1 MRIFKHILALAL
13 AAVPASPAALSQSP
27 SDTLVM
33 TELLSAPVHF
43 YDDVMA
49 GRVAGVSVT
58 TADGAPGR
66 MATVLVR
73 GANSLALDS
82 SPLYVIDGFATRSS
96 HASALNPAD
105 IVSITVLKDAA
116 ALALYGSRGA
126 NGVVLIETRRG
137 DVGKVTVDL
146 SAGVGA
152 EGVSKR
158 LGLSG
163 TGIDWQDKVFRTGLT
178 SNFSATVSGGN
189 NAAGNHFLVS
199 ISGLDRDGTLKDTGY
214 KRYQARMSYDQRINK
229 RLSFDF
235 GANFSRSVWDGTDPT
250 VPQIAGSATGY
261 LMWSVLGYRPADDSE
276 LVSSGIDRSSDYSFN
291 PVSTLEHEHVFSRS
305 TSSAGHLGV
314 NWKIADGLD
323 LRVAAQYD
331 LDKLYD
337 EEFHGS
343 RTSSGS
349 TGSGSGMG
357 LNGAVYETNLGYWN
371 AVANLH
377 WVKSFGDGHNIDA
390 RLAAAL
396 DGENSSFR
404 GHRAK
409 NVTTESLGVFGL
421 NNGTYL
427 PVVDWTRDWTL
438 LGLSASVGWNWR
450 QLYFLSASFGA
461 DGYSGG
467 TVSRSFETW
476 PSVSAAWAFG
486 REEALSGL
494 GWLSDGRVHL
504 SWGKSGNSRTD
515 TGYKDL
521 YDREITTALDG
532 GVSVGLLDGRMSAE
546 VDLYSRD
553 TKDVLVP
560 VADASGTAGWGY
572 FSPSGSIS
580 NKGLELS
587 LSGWPVKGESFSWE
601 AYATAAFNRNRVEDL
616 GGASSL
622 GVAVSWDDRYAS
634 EYPYMLQTGES
645 IGSIWGYDEN
655 GTAKTLG
662 CAMPDAFGGFGSVLS
677 FGAWDVRAHFTWS
690 CGADVINAGKLATD
704 GTSSPGVYTSG
715 WVEDASYVRLKYL
728 TVGYTLPQQLI
739 SKLRMREA
747 RVCLSA
753 ENLLTLTGYSGYDP
767 EVSTLA
773 GYDGPVA
780 LTASS
785 GSGSVSVS
793 GLASASGSA
802 SGSAAASRT
811 VINKVS
817 NVRSADGV
825 SLSGAVAPGFD
836 WSSYPRALGVTL
848 GLQVRF

>member
-1 MRIFKHILALAL
+1 MRISNHILALAL
-13 AAVPASPAALSQSP
+13 AASASASALAQSPA
-27 SDTLVM
+27 DTLVM
-33 TELLSAPVHF
+33 TELLAEPAHF
-43 YDDVMA
+43 YDDVLA
-49 GRVAGVSVT
+49 GRVAGMSVT

-66 MATVLVR
+66 TATVTVR
-73 GANSLALDS
+73 GVNSFALDS
-82 SPLYVIDGFATRSS
+82 SPLYVIDGFPTRQS
-96 HASALNPAD
+96 HADALNPAD
-105 IVSITVLKDAA
+105 ITRITVLKDAA
-116 ALALYGSRGA
+116 ALAIYGSRGA

-146 SAGVGA
+146 SAGAGA
-152 EGVSKR
+152 ESVTRR
-158 LGLSG
+158 LDLPG
-163 TGIDWQDKVFRTGLT
+163 TGIDWQDKVLRTAFTG
-178 SNFSATVSGGN
+178 NFTATVSGGN
-189 NAAGNHFLVS
+189 NAAGNRFLVS
-199 ISGLDRDGTLKDTGY
+199 VSGLDRNGTLKDTDY
-214 KRYQARMSYDQRINK
+214 TRYQARMSYDQRINK

-235 GANFSRSVWDGTDPT
+235 GANFSRSVRNGVDPS

-261 LMWSVLGYRPADDSE
+261 LMWSVLGYRPADDSQ
-276 LVSSGIDRSSDYSFN
+276 LVADGIDRSTDYSFN
-291 PVSTLEHEHVFSRS
+291 PVSTLKNEHIFSRS
-305 TSSAGHLGV
+305 TSATGHLGLD
-314 NWKIADGLD
+314 WRIADGLD

-349 TGSGSGMG
+349 TGSGSGLG

-371 AVANLH
+371 VMSELR
-377 WVKSFGDGHNIDA
+377 WTTSFGNGHGIDA
-390 RLAAAL
+390 RLAATL

-427 PVVDWTRDWTL
+427 PVVNWTRDWTL

-450 QLYFLSASFGA
+450 QRYFLSASVGA

-467 TVSRSFETW
+467 TVSRSFKTW

-486 REEALSGL
+486 REEALGGL
-494 GWLSDGRVHL
+494 GWLSDGRLHL

-521 YDREITTALDG
+521 YDREVTSALDA
-532 GVSVGLLDGRMSAE
+532 GVSVGLLDGRLSAE
-546 VDLYSRD
+546 VDVYSRD

-560 VADASGTAGWGY
+560 VAAGSGTVGWGY
-572 FSPSGSIS
+572 FSPVGSIS
-580 NKGLELS
+580 NKGVEVSLE
-587 LSGWPVKGESFSWE
+587 GWPVKGESFSWE
-601 AYATAAFNRNRVEDL
+601 AYATAAFNRNRVEGL
-616 GGASSL
+616 GGTSSF
-622 GVAVSWDDRYAS
+622 GAAVSWDDRYAS
-634 EYPYMLQTGES
+634 ETPYIIQEGES
-645 IGSIWGYDEN
+645 VGSIWGYNDS
-655 GTAKTLG
+655 GVAKVLG
-662 CAMPDAFGGFGSVLS
+662 CGMPDAFGGIGSVFTFGS
-677 FGAWDVRAHFTWS
+677 WDVRAHFTWS
-690 CGADVINAGKLATD
+690 CGADVVNACKLALD
-704 GTSSPGVYTSG
+704 GTDSPGVYTSA

-728 TVGYTLPQQLI
+728 TVGYTLPRQLV

-767 EVSTLA
+767 EVSTLS
-773 GYDGPVA
+773 GYDGPAA
-780 LTASS
+780 LTVSS
-785 GSGSVSVS
+785 GSGSAT
-793 GLASASGSA
+793 GASAS
-802 SGSAAASRT
+802 SRT

-817 NVRSADGV
+817 NVHTTDGT
-825 SLSGAVAPGFD
+825 SLSGVVAPGFD